1 MGTSE
6 PAPTMVARDPA
17 GGWDGVISSKSI
29 STSIVA
35 GTGIGAVVVIG
46 TVVGIDAGTGIGAVV
61 AVAVTGAVIGTVV
74 GIDAGTGA
82 AVSSS
87 SSGAVAVAVA
97 GNGASSLNKVAA
109 ARNKS

>member
-1 MGTSE
+1 
-6 PAPTMVARDPA
+6 MVARDPA

-61 AVAVTGAVIGTVV
+61 AVAVTGAGIG
-74 GIDAGTGA
+74 
-82 AVSSS
+82 AV
-87 SSGAVAVAVA
+87 VAVAVTVA
-97 GNGASSLNKVAA
+97 GIGASLLNKLAA